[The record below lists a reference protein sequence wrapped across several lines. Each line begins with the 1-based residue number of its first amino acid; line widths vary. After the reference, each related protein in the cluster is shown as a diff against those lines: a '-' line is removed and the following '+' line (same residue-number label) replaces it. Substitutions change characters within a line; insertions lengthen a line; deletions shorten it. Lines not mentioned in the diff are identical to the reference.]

1 MYEGLSAKTVAVA
14 KRKITPEPNEV
25 VMSVVQK
32 GRPKQISIHPC
43 FLVPWTLVEGNKVII
58 VEDGRIGQV
67 GKLLKLNDGCC
78 TVQLVSSP
86 SGELSYFKEADV
98 VNVLEK

>member
-1 MYEGLSAKTVAVA
+1 VVA
-14 KRKITPEPNEV
+14 KRKISPEPNEV

-32 GRPKQISIHPC
+32 GRPKQISIDPS

-58 VEDGRIGQV
+58 VEYHRIGQV
-67 GKLLKLNDGCC
+67 GKLVKLDHGCC
-78 TVQLVSSP
+78 AVELASSL
-86 SGELSYFKEADV
+86 SGEVSYFKEADI